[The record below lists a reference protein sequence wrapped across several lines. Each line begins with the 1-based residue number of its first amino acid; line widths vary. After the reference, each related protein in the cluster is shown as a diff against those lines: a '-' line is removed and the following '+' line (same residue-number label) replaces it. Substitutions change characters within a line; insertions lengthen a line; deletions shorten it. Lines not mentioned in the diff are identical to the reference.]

1 MDKRYIIE
9 RQGKQFVLYEGLLD
23 QAHQE
28 GLCRISTTLLQAPHP
43 DNDNTA
49 IVSAEVET
57 GQGVFSGIG
66 DANSGNV
73 GRPIA
78 PHIIRMAETRA
89 KARAMRDAVN
99 IGVTSL
105 EEMIDSNQDQHDDRD
120 DDPPPAKKD
129 NKPASTT
136 TNDPKRGLL
145 ASASQLNAIEKLAS
159 LLGRP
164 ENADPDQT
172 SKEAST
178 RIEDL
183 SREHNERKGT
193 VGRART

>member
-1 MDKRYIIE
+1 MDKKFIIE
-9 RQGKQFVLYEGLLD
+9 RQGKQFVLYEGLLN

-57 GQGVFSGIG
+57 GKGVFSGIG

-99 IGVTSL
+99 IGVTAL
-105 EEMIDSNQDQHDDRD
+105 EELGDFNQES
-120 DDPPPAKKD
+120 DDPP
-129 NKPASTT
+129 TT
-136 TNDPKRGLL
+136 TNNDPKRGIL
-145 ASASQLNAIEKLAS
+145 ASSPQLNAIEKLTR

-164 ENADPDQT
+164 EEADPDQT
-172 SKEAST
+172 SHEAST
-178 RIEDL
+178 RIAAL
-183 SREHNERKGT
+183 TREYNERKGT
-193 VGRART
+193 MRRSA

>member
-1 MDKRYIIE
+1 MDPKFIIE
-9 RQGKQFVLYEGLLD
+9 RQGKKFVLYEGLLNE
-23 QAHQE
+23 AHQE
-28 GLCRISTTLLQAPHP
+28 GLCRISTTLVQAPHP

-57 GQGVFSGIG
+57 SKGVFSGIG

-105 EEMIDSNQDQHDDRD
+105 EELGDFNHESDDTPDGMSAGDSPRDATPASSNQLATV
-120 DDPPPAKKD
+120 AKL
-129 NKPASTT
+129 S
-136 TNDPKRGLL
+136 R
-145 ASASQLNAIEKLAS
+145 

-164 ENADPDQT
+164 EEPHPDMT
-172 SKEAST
+172 WVEASE
-178 RIEDL
+178 RITDL
-183 SREHNERKGT
+183 SREYNERKGT
-193 VGRART
+193 GRRSA